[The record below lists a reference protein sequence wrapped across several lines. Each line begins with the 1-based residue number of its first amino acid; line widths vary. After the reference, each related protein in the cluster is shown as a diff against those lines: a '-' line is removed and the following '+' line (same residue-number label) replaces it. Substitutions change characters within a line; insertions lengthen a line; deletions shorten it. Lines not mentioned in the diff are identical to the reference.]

1 MKKLLS
7 IAVVVFFMSNYADAQ
22 TKSRESKLGL
32 GVDIAIPTGNYKNQ
46 ADYGLGFSLL
56 YQKPVADNLSITGNV
71 GYLRYHGLDYITS
84 DGSVLHGIKYK
95 EGYVPI
101 KTGARYFIARYF
113 FAAAE
118 LGVTI
123 PTANGYGS
131 GTAFAYAP
139 GIGASFPV
147 SKTGTL
153 DLGIRYESWSRTD
166 GTRSFAG
173 IRAGYN
179 F

>member
-1 MKKLLS
+1 MKKLFS
-7 IAVVVFFMSNYADAQ
+7 IAVAVFFMFNHVAAQ

-32 GVDIAIPTGNYKNQ
+32 GLDLAIPTGTYKNH

-71 GYLRYHGLDYITS
+71 GYLRFHGPAVFS
-84 DGSVLHGIKYK
+84 DIKYK

-101 KTGARYFIARYF
+101 KAGARYFIARYF
-113 FAAAE
+113 FAATE

-139 GIGASFPV
+139 GLGASFPV
-147 SKTGTL
+147 SKAGTL
-153 DLGIRYESWSRTD
+153 DIGIRYENWSRSD